1 MSKGVFKKHP
11 RDLAVPQSGLRYA
24 PVEHGYLFYSPSGPL
39 HLGKSFAPC
48 VKRVEMRSDQSTAER
63 QKAPSASPLL
73 GHTLVSHGSGTA

>member
-48 VKRVEMRSDQSTAER
+48 VKRVEEMVRSSYFDFSDREIHE
-63 QKAPSASPLL
+63 S
-73 GHTLVSHGSGTA
+73 GS